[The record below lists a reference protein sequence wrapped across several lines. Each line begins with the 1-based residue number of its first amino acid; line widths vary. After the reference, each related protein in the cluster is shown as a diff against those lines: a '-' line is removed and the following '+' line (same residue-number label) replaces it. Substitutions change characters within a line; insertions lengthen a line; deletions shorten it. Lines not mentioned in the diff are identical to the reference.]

1 MRVAALYDIHG
12 NLPALEAVVA
22 DVQASGVDRVVI
34 GGDVLPGPMARECL
48 DLLTA
53 LALPADFIR
62 GNGDREVLQAR
73 RGQMS
78 AIIPEYFRPSMLWN
92 AGQLTSADERLIDS
106 WPLTYRMTI
115 DGLGDVVFCHATPQN
130 DLDIFTS
137 ATAEAKLRPIFDPL
151 GADVV
156 VCGHVH
162 MQFDRMVGPTR
173 VINAGSVGMPFDEP
187 GAYWLLLG
195 PTVELRKTEYELA
208 AAADRVRRTAYP
220 LSEDFAS
227 KSILAPPSQQSMIE
241 AFGKAELSATLR
253 S

>member
-12 NLPALEAVVA
+12 NWPALEAVLAEVRA
-22 DVQASGVDRVVI
+22 ANVDCVVV
-34 GGDVLPGPMARECL
+34 GGDFFPGPMARECL

-53 LALPADFIR
+53 LAPPATFII
-62 GNGDREVLQAR
+62 GNGDRETLQAR

-92 AGQLTSADERLIDS
+92 AGQLTTDDERMIDG
-106 WPLTYRMTI
+106 WPLTHRMTI
-115 DGLGDVVFCHATPQN
+115 AGLGEVLFCHATPQN
-130 DLDIFTS
+130 DIDIFTS

-151 GADVV
+151 GVQLV

-162 MQFDRMVGPTR
+162 MQFDRRVGATR
-173 VINAGSVGMPFDEP
+173 VVNAGSIGMPFEEP

-195 PTVELRKTEYELA
+195 PAVELRRTQYDLA
-208 AAADRVRRTAYP
+208 AAAERVRKTAYP

-227 KSILAPPSQQSMIE
+227 KGILAPPSKQSMID
-241 AFGKAELSATLR
+241 AFAKAELR
-253 S
+253 